1 MSIGVKNL
9 LAAALLFLVM
19 AAPVALAC
27 VVTCCT
33 STGACGC

>member
-1 MSIGVKNL
+1 MNIGVKNL

-27 VVTCCT
+27 IVTCTNSGTC
-33 STGACGC
+33 

>member
-1 MSIGVKNL
+1 MNIGIKNL

-27 VVTCCT
+27 IALCTGGTC
-33 STGACGC
+33 

>member
-1 MSIGVKNL
+1 MNIEVKNL

-27 VVTCCT
+27 VTYCT
-33 STGACGC
+33 GNTGGC